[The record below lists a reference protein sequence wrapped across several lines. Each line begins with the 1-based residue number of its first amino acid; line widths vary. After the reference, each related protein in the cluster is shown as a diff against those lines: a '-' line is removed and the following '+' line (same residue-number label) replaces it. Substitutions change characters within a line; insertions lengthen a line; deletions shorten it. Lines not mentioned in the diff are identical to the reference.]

1 MDNFKEELDE
11 ESEQEFGPSESQELH
26 ELTLAQD
33 VSKAVL
39 IDDQALSLHVVKKG
53 VKKFEPKRIENSKKE
68 FKPLESR
75 IRSKNLSITRPIS
88 TASATSQK
96 RL

>member
-26 ELTLAQD
+26 KLTLAQD

-39 IDDQALSLHVVKKG
+39 IDDQALSLHV
-53 VKKFEPKRIENSKKE
+53 SKKE
-68 FKPLESR
+68 
-75 IRSKNLSITRPIS
+75 
-88 TASATSQK
+88 
-96 RL
+96 